1 MRIRIDEVMNAMN
14 TLYTKY
20 HSSLPIDSTID
31 DDKYLSVTCV
41 LSGQYV
47 DEVGIVIQRSYTEM
61 MMIIIMSMLNMMIN
75 MHNDYYYDSQEAT
88 RALTHS
94 WT

>member
-1 MRIRIDEVMNAMN
+1 MMNAMN
-14 TLYTKY
+14 TLCTKH
-20 HSSLPIDSTID
+20 HSSLPLDLTTN

-61 MMIIIMSMLNMMIN
+61 MMIIIMSMLNMMII

>member
-1 MRIRIDEVMNAMN
+1 MMKAMN
-14 TLYTKY
+14 TLCTKY
-20 HSSLPIDSTID
+20 HSSLPLDSTTN

-61 MMIIIMSMLNMMIN
+61 MMMSMMMGIMMMMIIIIMSMLNMM
-75 MHNDYYYDSQEAT
+75 MTTTMTVKKRQE
-88 RALTHS
+88 H
-94 WT
+94 

>member
-1 MRIRIDEVMNAMN
+1 MRIDEVMKAMN
-14 TLYTKY
+14 TLCTKY
-20 HSSLPIDSTID
+20 HSSLPLDSTTN

-61 MMIIIMSMLNMMIN
+61 MMMMNMM
-75 MHNDYYYDSQEAT
+75 MM
-88 RALTHS
+88 
-94 WT
+94 

>member
-1 MRIRIDEVMNAMN
+1 MRIDEVMNAMN

-20 HSSLPIDSTID
+20 HSSLLLDSTTN

-61 MMIIIMSMLNMMIN
+61 MMMMSIMMM
-75 MHNDYYYDSQEAT
+75 
-88 RALTHS
+88 
-94 WT
+94 

>member
-1 MRIRIDEVMNAMN
+1 MMKAMN
-14 TLYTKY
+14 TLCTKY
-20 HSSLPIDSTID
+20 RSLLPLDSTIN

-61 MMIIIMSMLNMMIN
+61 MMMIIIMSMLNMMII
-75 MHNDYYYDSQEAT
+75 MHNDYYYNSQEAT